1 MPRLTPEIHRRIEDG
16 DWQSC
21 ELIKVI
27 GAGSGEE
34 EYRAGFHWTPPRSA
48 PRAGEDSLAWKDRI
62 IARCDGLAGP
72 VSWWIGTGGPVET
85 DARSNL
91 RYVPVEELK
100 G

>member
-27 GAGSGEE
+27 G
-34 EYRAGFHWTPPRSA
+34 
-48 PRAGEDSLAWKDRI
+48 
-62 IARCDGLAGP
+62 
-72 VSWWIGTGGPVET
+72 TGGPVET